1 MSHWYFQHIIH
12 PGKQPLAVLF
22 VAFVVTFLFIRLSV
36 RMIRAQVSW
45 WPGNV
50 KAGGTHLHHMV
61 FGIVFML
68 VAGAGGF
75 SPLGNNAPWAEIFS
89 GLFGAGA
96 ALVLDEFALV
106 LHLRDVY
113 WSEQGRTSVDAVFLA
128 SAILGLML
136 VGVTPLGTA
145 EEVRDTTG
153 RYTAAVGIV
162 VNALLIVMTLFKG
175 KVWTGLLGIFLPV
188 LALVG
193 AIRLARPESAWA
205 RWRYRPDGKKA
216 RRALRRDDQTRQW
229 FVNIRTKVQDA
240 LAGRPSS

>member
-50 KAGGTHLHHMV
+50 KAGGTHLHHVV

-136 VGVTPLGTA
+136 VGVTPLGTP
-145 EEVRDTTG
+145 EEVRDASG
-153 RYTAAVGIV
+153 RYTAAVGIA

-193 AIRLARPESAWA
+193 SIRLARPDSAWA
-205 RWRYRPDGKKA
+205 RWRYRPESKKA
-216 RRALRRDDQTRQW
+216 RRALHRDDQTRQW